1 MTAYINT
8 DITLKGNKEEILKV
22 INYLKNNNY
31 LSSYTINKKFIDN
44 LNNDE
49 LLLLINENNTTIKM
63 SGPYGKYNK
72 LYDAKIFEEVSNIVP
87 NIYFYGISKGAQGG
101 VKTELIGELKDKK
114 LRLVYQDAN
123 DYGYDVY
130 MNYLSK
136 VFPKEKFCKLF
147 KINIDDLDDD
157 DYEDF
162 FTSEYLD
169 SISYDDFL
177 DYFDYSEI
185 DEDDFDEAQSK
196 FEELNIY
203 DYDSYENIVAEEGA
217 KECIYDPVSKEYTK
231 WN

>member
-31 LSSYTINKKFIDN
+31 LSSYTINKKSIDN
-44 LNNDE
+44 LNDDE

-63 SGPYGKYNK
+63 SGPYGKYNE
-72 LYDAKIFEEVSNIVP
+72 LYDTKIFEEVSNIVP
-87 NIYFYGISKGAQGG
+87 NIYFYGISKGVQGG
-101 VKTELIGELKDKK
+101 VNVELTGELKDKK
-114 LRLVYQDAN
+114 LRLIYQDAN

-130 MNYLSK
+130 MNYLNK
-136 VFPKEKFCKLF
+136 VFSKEKFCKLF

-185 DEDDFDEAQSK
+185 DEDDFNEAQSK

-217 KECIYDPVSKEYTK
+217 KECIYDPISKVYIEY
-231 WN
+231 N

>member
-22 INYLKNNNY
+22 INYLKNNGY
-31 LSSYTINKKFIDN
+31 LSSHTINKKSIDN
-44 LNNDE
+44 LNDDE

-63 SGPYGKYNK
+63 NGPYGKYNE
-72 LYDAKIFEEVSNIVP
+72 LYDTKIFEEVSNIVP

-101 VKTELIGELKDKK
+101 VNVELIGELKDKK

-130 MNYLSK
+130 MNYLNK
-136 VFPKEKFCKLF
+136 VFSKEKFCKLF

-157 DYEDF
+157 YQDF

-169 SISYDDFL
+169 FFCFGLNYIEEMISTM
-177 DYFDYSEI
+177 
-185 DEDDFDEAQSK
+185 
-196 FEELNIY
+196 N
-203 DYDSYENIVAEEGA
+203 
-217 KECIYDPVSKEYTK
+217 
-231 WN
+231 

>member
-22 INYLKNNNY
+22 INYLKNNDY

-44 LNNDE
+44 LNDDE

-63 SGPYGKYNK
+63 SGPYGKYNE
-72 LYDAKIFEEVSNIVP
+72 LYDTKIFEEVSNIVP

-101 VKTELIGELKDKK
+101 VNVELTGELKDKK
-114 LRLVYQDAN
+114 LRLVYLDAN

-130 MNYLSK
+130 MNYLNK
-136 VFPKEKFCKLF
+136 VFSKETFCNLF

-185 DEDDFDEAQSK
+185 DEDDFNEAQSK

-203 DYDSYENIVAEEGA
+203 DYDSYENIVAEEGS
-217 KECIYDPVSKEYTK
+217 KERIYDPISNEYTK

>member
-1 MTAYINT
+1 
-8 DITLKGNKEEILKV
+8 
-22 INYLKNNNY
+22 
-31 LSSYTINKKFIDN
+31 
-44 LNNDE
+44 
-49 LLLLINENNTTIKM
+49 M
-63 SGPYGKYNK
+63 SGPYGKYNE
-72 LYDAKIFEEVSNIVP
+72 LYDTKIFEEVSNIVP

-101 VKTELIGELKDKK
+101 VNVELTGELKDKK
-114 LRLVYQDAN
+114 LRLIYQDAN

-130 MNYLSK
+130 MNYLNK
-136 VFPKEKFCKLF
+136 VFSKEIFCKLF

-185 DEDDFDEAQSK
+185 DEDDFNEAQSK

-203 DYDSYENIVAEEGA
+203 DYDSYENIVAEEGT
-217 KECIYDPVSKEYTK
+217 KERIYDPISKEYTE